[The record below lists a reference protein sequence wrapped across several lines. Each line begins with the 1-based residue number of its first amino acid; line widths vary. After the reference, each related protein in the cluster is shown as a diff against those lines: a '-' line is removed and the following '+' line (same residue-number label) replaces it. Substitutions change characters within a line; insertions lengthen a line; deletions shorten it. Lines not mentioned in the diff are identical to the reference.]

1 MDFGVQSFSFGLL
14 TKGER
19 KMPNQNNLETTQ
31 KRNILVVDDTPA
43 NLRLLTELLIQ
54 HGYDVRPAP
63 NGRLALKTVESKL
76 PDLILLDIM
85 MPDIDGYEV
94 CRRLKASERSRDIPV
109 IFISAINETM
119 DKVKAFSIGGVDYI
133 TKPFQPEEVLARLQT
148 HLAIRVMQ
156 QKLEIQNTQLHQE
169 IAEREQFEEQLLKTR
184 NELVQS
190 EKMASLGRLVA
201 GFAHEL
207 NTPIGVAVG
216 SASALQDNVQCINQ
230 LLEQE
235 EVDEEDLLDKLETI
249 DETAKLTLSNLKRAA
264 NLVKSFKRTAV
275 DQTSDQVRR
284 FEVKALI
291 EDVINMLH
299 NRFKR
304 TTIQIQIDCPDNLTI
319 KSMPGAL
326 EQILTNLLMNS
337 LIHGFDDGKNTG
349 HINIKVQLEENNLHI
364 EYSDTG
370 KGVASEN
377 VEKIFE
383 PFFTTYRAHGGSG
396 LGMYICYN
404 LIVTQL
410 NGTMTCDSSHGKG
423 VMFKIDF
430 PIL

>member
-1 MDFGVQSFSFGLL
+1 
-14 TKGER
+14 
-19 KMPNQNNLETTQ
+19 MPNQIETTP
-31 KRNILVVDDTPA
+31 KPNILVVDDTPA

-63 NGRLALKTVESKL
+63 NGNLALKTVASKL

-94 CRRLKASERSRDIPV
+94 CRRLKASKHSCDIPI

-119 DKVKAFSIGGVDYI
+119 DKVKAFSIGGIDYI
-133 TKPFQPEEVLARLQT
+133 TKPFEPEEVLARIQT

-156 QKLEIQNTQLHQE
+156 QKLEIQNTQLQQE
-169 IAEREQFEEQLLKTR
+169 IAERKLSEEQLITTR

-207 NTPIGVAVG
+207 NTPIGVAIG
-216 SASALQDNVQCINQ
+216 SASTLQTEVKKING
-230 LLEQE
+230 LMAQE
-235 EVDEEDLLDKLETI
+235 EIDVDELLSALDSIDKGA
-249 DETAKLTLSNLKRAA
+249 DLTLSNLERAA
-264 NLVKSFKRTAV
+264 NLVISFKRTAV
-275 DQTSDQVRR
+275 DQTSGEVRT
-284 FEVKALI
+284 FHVHE
-291 EDVINMLH
+291 VINDTINTLH
-299 NRFKR
+299 NRFKN
-304 TTIQIQIDCPDNLTI
+304 TEIEISIDCPKALKI

-326 EQILTNLLMNS
+326 EQIITNLMMNS
-337 LIHGFDDGKNTG
+337 LIHGFDEGKNAG
-349 HINIKVQLEENNLHI
+349 QINIKVQLENNKLQL

-370 KGVASEN
+370 KGIAPEN

-383 PFFTTYRAHGGSG
+383 PFFTTYRAQGGSG

-404 LIVTQL
+404 LVINQL
-410 NGTMTCDSSHGKG
+410 HGTMICESTDGKGIKFVIHYPIKENGTTEN
-423 VMFKIDF
+423 VE
-430 PIL
+430 

>member
-1 MDFGVQSFSFGLL
+1 MAN
-14 TKGER
+14 K
-19 KMPNQNNLETTQ
+19 KNHLEA
-31 KRNILVVDDTPA
+31 KKKPNILVVDDTSA

-54 HGYDVRPAP
+54 NGYEARPAP

-85 MPDIDGYEV
+85 MPDLDGYEV
-94 CRRLKASERSRDIPV
+94 CRQLKASERSRDIPV

-133 TKPFQPEEVLARLQT
+133 TKPFQPEEVLARLKT

-156 QKLEIQNTQLHQE
+156 QQLEIQNTQLHQE
-169 IAEREQFEEQLLKTR
+169 IAERKLFEEQLLKTR

-216 SASALQDNVQCINQ
+216 SASALQDNVQCINK

-235 EVDEEDLLDKLETI
+235 EVDEEELLENLETVK
-249 DETAKLTLSNLKRAA
+249 EAASLTLSNLKRAA

-275 DQTSDQVRR
+275 DQTSDQIRR

-291 EDVINMLH
+291 EDVINMLQ

-304 TTIQIQIDCPDNLTI
+304 TAIQIQVDCPTELVI

-337 LIHGFDDGKNTG
+337 LIHGFDDGKNAG
-349 HINIKVQLEENNLHI
+349 NINIKVQFEENNLHL

-370 KGVASEN
+370 KGIEPEN
-377 VEKIFE
+377 LEKIFE
-383 PFFTTYRAHGGSG
+383 PFFTTYRAQGGSG

-404 LIVTQL
+404 LIITQL
-410 NGTMTCDSSHGKG
+410 NGTITCESTPGKCI
-423 VMFKIDF
+423 VFRIDY
-430 PIL
+430 PIDLPN